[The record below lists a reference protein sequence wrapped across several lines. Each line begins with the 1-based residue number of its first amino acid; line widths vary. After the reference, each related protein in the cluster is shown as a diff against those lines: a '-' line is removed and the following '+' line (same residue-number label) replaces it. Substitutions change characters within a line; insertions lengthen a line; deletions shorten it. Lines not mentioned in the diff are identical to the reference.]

1 MQCNDNINKG
11 AIPLEVPPAN
21 SLALYAARAEKA
33 ADNAEQSAE
42 QAQASADE
50 AAESLRKT
58 EEIADQIQDISDQ
71 VEEAS
76 RSPLGLRGLKC

>member
-33 ADNAEQSAE
+33 ADNALNKVRNRHKLR
-42 QAQASADE
+42 
-50 AAESLRKT
+50 LRKR
-58 EEIADQIQDISDQ
+58 QN
-71 VEEAS
+71 
-76 RSPLGLRGLKC
+76 P